1 MVMVAWVHEEK
12 LTDSVID
19 AFQADEERG
28 DEDIQTGGHGKRKAL
43 IEAEACE
50 IHMVVC
56 KESKG
61 S

>member
-28 DEDIQTGGHGKRKAL
+28 DEDI
-43 IEAEACE
+43 
-50 IHMVVC
+50 
-56 KESKG
+56 
-61 S
+61 